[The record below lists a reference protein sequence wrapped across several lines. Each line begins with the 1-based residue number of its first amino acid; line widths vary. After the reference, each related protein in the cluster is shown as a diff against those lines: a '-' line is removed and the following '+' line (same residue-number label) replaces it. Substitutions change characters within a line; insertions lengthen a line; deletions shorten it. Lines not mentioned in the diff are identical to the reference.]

1 MKLNLLAPKTGL
13 LWIRQ
18 GIRLFLRQ
26 PLAMSGLFFMFMAVL
41 SIASLIPLIG
51 SVLALVML
59 PAATLGLMAASK
71 EAEHGKF
78 PMPVILATAFR
89 AGRQRARAMMVLG
102 ALYAVCFMAVL
113 GTSALMDEGEFAQ
126 LYLFGGPIDEEL
138 VSDPDFQ
145 LAMWVAALLYAPMS
159 LLFWHAPALVH
170 WHEVPPLKSLFFS
183 AMACWKNKG
192 AFFLYALGWFLI
204 LISAG
209 LIVALSTSLL
219 GNPAVA
225 ATIMLPLSLVL
236 AAMFFSSVYG
246 TFRDCFVQEPTE
258 QPRIDEIA

>member
-1 MKLNLLAPKTGL
+1 
-13 LWIRQ
+13 
-18 GIRLFLRQ
+18 
-26 PLAMSGLFFMFMAVL
+26 
-41 SIASLIPLIG
+41 
-51 SVLALVML
+51 
-59 PAATLGLMAASK
+59 
-71 EAEHGKF
+71 
-78 PMPVILATAFR
+78 
-89 AGRQRARAMMVLG
+89 MVLG

>member
-26 PLAMSGLFFMFMAVL
+26 PLAMSGLFFMFMATL

-51 SVLALVML
+51 SVLALVLL
-59 PAATLGLMAASK
+59 PAANLGLMAASK
-71 EAEHGKF
+71 EAERGKF
-78 PMPVILATAFR
+78 PMPAILATAFR
-89 AGRQRARAMMVLG
+89 AGRQQARAMMVLG
-102 ALYAVCFMAVL
+102 ALYALAFMTVL
-113 GTSALMDEGEFAQ
+113 GASALLDGGEFAQ

-145 LAMWVAALLYAPMS
+145 LALWVAALLYAPMS

-170 WHEVPPLKSLFFS
+170 WHQVDPIKSLFFS
-183 AMACWKNKG
+183 AAACWKNKG
-192 AFFLYALGWFLI
+192 AFFLYALGWFSI
-204 LISAG
+204 LVGAG

-219 GNPAVA
+219 GSPALA
-225 ATIMLPLSLVL
+225 ATVMLPLSLVL

-246 TFRDCFVQEPTE
+246 TFRDCFVQAPPE
-258 QPRIDEIA
+258 QPRVDEIV